1 MQDPGMVIDAILA
14 LGLLYVLLPV
24 GVGAFRRSRATKTL
38 RSPETGENAEMGI
51 AAHHAAFSPAFREPE
66 LCVEQCSNWSEHAS
80 CNQDYLRESS
90 NRPALHTISRPH
102 AAHNGQQ

>member
-38 RSPETGENAEMGI
+38 RSPETGEYAEMGI
-51 AAHHAAFSPAFREPE
+51 AAHDGVLPGFQGTRT
-66 LCVEQCSNWSEHAS
+66 V
-80 CNQDYLRESS
+80 R
-90 NRPALHTISRPH
+90 
-102 AAHNGQQ
+102 